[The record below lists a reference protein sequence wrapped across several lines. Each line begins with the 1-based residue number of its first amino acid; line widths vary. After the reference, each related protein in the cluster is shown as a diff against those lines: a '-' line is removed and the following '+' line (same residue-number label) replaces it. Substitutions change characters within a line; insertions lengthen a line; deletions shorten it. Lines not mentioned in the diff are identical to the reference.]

1 MKGGYIIQKEAE
13 GSAPEIVLVATGSE
27 VALCVDAAAASGL
40 NARIVSLPCWER
52 FEVQS
57 SEYKS
62 SVLNAGCPVISVEAA
77 STTGWERY
85 SHYQIG
91 MRSFGCSAPGA
102 KCFEKF
108 GTHFQLCT

>member
-1 MKGGYIIQKEAE
+1 M
-13 GSAPEIVLVATGSE
+13 
-27 VALCVDAAAASGL
+27 
-40 NARIVSLPCWER
+40 
-52 FEVQS
+52 QS

-108 GTHFQLCT
+108 GFTPAAIAEKAKNVAAFYSGKAVAPLLVDI